1 MILRPS
7 RNLNTLKTIIHRAF
21 PTLQLQPSIGSIGEE
36 QRVPREPLNGLRVE
50 LLGGRE
56 IAVLESLVALLF
68 ESVGGGGGHEVF
80 FDLPALRSL
89 WLKLT
94 CRFKKCWEELAGVT
108 LCMWCC
114 DPSKQC

>member
-80 FDLPALRSL
+80 FDLPALRL
-89 WLKLT
+89 PLQEMLGRT
-94 CRFKKCWEELAGVT
+94 CWCYT
-108 LCMWCC
+108 LYVVLR
-114 DPSKQC
+114 SE